1 MMNLL
6 RSRYSLLLLL
16 TVHLTAQVKS
26 KEVKVPGDPVAQ
38 PIAYSHKTHLALGL

>member
-1 MMNLL
+1 MLL
-6 RSRYSLLLLL
+6 AASLG
-16 TVHLTAQVKS
+16 AQVPVDHKS